1 VRCVAVG
8 VLTMSVITWGI
19 RQVPDTKTAYG
30 SATLNSFRILRM
42 GIGSALFVSIMTIV
56 RDSVKD
62 SKETELFGINV
73 DFLSVAILSLLFGI
87 FGCECNLFSKC
98 KEIKDIEISS
108 I

>member
-87 FGCECNLFSKC
+87 FGCEYNLFSKC